1 MTRDLLLEIGLEEIP
16 SQYIRD
22 AVHQLADKTAK
33 WLEESRVEYREVKAY
48 ATPRRLAVLV
58 SGVAERGQDISE
70 LVKGP
75 SRKIAL
81 DENGQWSK
89 AALGFARSQ
98 GVAPE
103 QLVFQEVQ
111 GVDYVFAQK
120 NQQGVETSQV
130 LNEGLNQLVVS
141 LSFPKNMRWGAK
153 DLRYIRPIRWLVA
166 LFGPDIIP
174 FEITGVQAGRLTRGH
189 RFLSSGDIAIS
200 EASAYVQTLREHN
213 VLVDMEERGQLIVQG
228 IQQLANERGWEVPM
242 QPDLLEEV
250 TFLVEY
256 PTVLFGSFDPEFL
269 QIPQDVLITS
279 MREHQRYFPV
289 LDKAGQL
296 QPFFITVRNGNKDF
310 IDVVARG
317 NEKVLRARLSDAKF
331 FYQEDQKQPIDHYLQ
346 RLESIVFQE
355 ELGTIG
361 DKVRRIEKIAE
372 SLAERA
378 AADANVRADV
388 QRSAHICKFDLVTQ
402 MVYEFPE
409 LQGIMGE
416 DYARI
421 AGEKDTVAKAIREHY
436 QPRFSG
442 DSSPES
448 LAGTMVSIADK
459 IDTIAGCFAIGIVPT
474 GSQDPY
480 ALRRQAAGIVQM
492 MLDHN
497 LSLTLSTLFE
507 LAIKVYE
514 DAGLLK
520 RTAEEVKS
528 DLYEFFGLRVKN
540 LLSERGIRYDIID
553 AVMGSGYADI
563 SAVVRKADALTQ
575 AASQGEFK
583 VAVESFNRVN
593 NLAAKAE
600 GVAEVNP
607 DLFAEAVEH
616 ALYEAW
622 QNSQSPYNLHMQQ
635 GQEREALMVLT
646 ELKPAITAYF
656 DGVMIMVDDEAVRRN
671 RLAMLQG
678 ISSEFKRF
686 ADFHKLVW

>member
-22 AVHQLADKTAK
+22 AVHQLAEKTAK

-70 LVKGP
+70 RVKGP

-81 DENGQWSK
+81 DESGEWSK

-111 GVDYVFAQK
+111 GVEYVFAEK

-130 LNEGLNQLVVS
+130 LSEGLQQLVVS

-166 LFGPDIIP
+166 LFGGDVIP

-189 RFLSSGDIAIS
+189 RFLSSGEIVIN
-200 EASAYVQTLREHN
+200 EASAYVQTLRDQH
-213 VLVDMEERGQLIVQG
+213 VLVDMEERGQLIVQA
-228 IQQLANERGWEVPM
+228 IRQLADERGWDVPM
-242 QPDLLEEV
+242 QQDLLEEV

-269 QIPQDVLITS
+269 EIPQDVLITS

-296 QPFFITVRNGNKDF
+296 QPYFITVRNGNDAF

-355 ELGTIG
+355 ELGTTG
-361 DKVRRIEKIAE
+361 DKVRRIEKIA
-372 SLAERA
+372 SSVADQVGA
-378 AADANVRADV
+378 ASEIRADV
-388 QRSAHICKFDLVTQ
+388 QRAAHICKFDLVTQ

-421 AGEKDTVAKAIREHY
+421 AGEKDSVAKAISEHY

-448 LAGTMVSIADK
+448 LAGTIVSIADK
-459 IDTIAGCFAIGIVPT
+459 IDTIAGCFAIGIIPT

-492 MLDHN
+492 TLDHN
-497 LSLTLSTLFE
+497 LPLTLTALFD
-507 LAIKVYE
+507 LAIKVYQ
-514 DAGLLK
+514 DAELLK
-520 RTAEEVKS
+520 RSKEEVKA

-540 LLSERGIRYDIID
+540 LLSEKGIRYDIID
-553 AVMGSGYADI
+553 AVMGAGYEDI
-563 SAVVRKADALTQ
+563 SSVVRKADALTE
-575 AASQGEFK
+575 AARQGEFK
-583 VAVESFNRVN
+583 ITVESFNRVN

-600 GVAEVNP
+600 GELEVNP

-616 ALYEAW
+616 QLYGAW
-622 QNSQSPYNLHMQQ
+622 QNSQSPYREQMQQ
-635 GQEREALMVLT
+635 GEERQALAVLT
-646 ELKPAITAYF
+646 ELEPAITAYF

-671 RLAMLQG
+671 RLALLQG
-678 ISSEFKRF
+678 ISNDFKRF